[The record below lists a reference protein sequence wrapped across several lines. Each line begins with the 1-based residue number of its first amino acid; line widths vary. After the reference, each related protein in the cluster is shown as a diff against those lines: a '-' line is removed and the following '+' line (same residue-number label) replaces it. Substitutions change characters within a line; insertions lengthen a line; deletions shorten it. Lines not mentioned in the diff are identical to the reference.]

1 MIQPTAAVVCSFGVG
16 GALASDEVA
25 GGTSSY
31 ISGGSSESTSRSNS
45 SSDDGSKGYHI
56 ENEETVV
63 GKRWEMVVRGSD
75 LRGRLMMAL

>member
-31 ISGGSSESTSRSNS
+31 ISGGSSESTSH
-45 SSDDGSKGYHI
+45 DGSKGYHI

-63 GKRWEMVVRGSD
+63 ENDGRWLFVVVIYEDDS
-75 LRGRLMMAL
+75 